1 MTAILSVVETRKRLE
16 ISVREYLADVLPEM
30 AERKVAEI
38 AALRQWRGRR
48 AGVIGRRRDKR
59 R

>member
-30 AERKVAEI
+30 ADRKVAEV
-38 AALRQWRGRR
+38 AAPTPMAWKS
-48 AGVIGRRRDKR
+48 RRRYR
-59 R
+59 AAA